1 MLILS
6 IKYDMNYYVIM
17 SVNCYYYVLLC
28 VQERCLRLNLM
39 CGHVMEYLPKNLAL
53 TNFVLSILSGTSFE

>member
-1 MLILS
+1 
-6 IKYDMNYYVIM
+6 MNYYVIM

-28 VQERCLRLNLM
+28 VHERCLRLNLM

-53 TNFVLSILSGTSFE
+53 TNFVLSIVSGTSF